1 MVGKL
6 TKVETYDIVWGK
18 NAKNWWTENVAFASR
33 KKWAGDQC
41 QECLPNSDLV
51 IFPISDNFNPIF
63 VIRLSQSRP
72 GVQYFKEFTTKVFFN
87 IRKLHYM
94 HNLLRNEIRISRR
107 TEVRVNFLQ
116 KGILCI
122 FEEKNW
128 NHFQWK
134 RLSWE

>member
-6 TKVETYDIVWGK
+6 TKVETYDIIWGK

-33 KKWAGDQC
+33 KKRAGDQC
-41 QECLPNSDLV
+41 QECLSNNDLV
-51 IFPISDNFNPIF
+51 IFPISDDFNPIF
-63 VIRLSQSRP
+63 VIWLSQSRP

-94 HNLLRNEIRISRR
+94 HNLLRNEIKISRR

-134 RLSWE
+134 KLRWE

>member
-1 MVGKL
+1 MILSG
-6 TKVETYDIVWGK
+6 VEMLKTGELK
-18 NAKNWWTENVAFASR
+18 MLLLPAE

-63 VIRLSQSRP
+63 V
-72 GVQYFKEFTTKVFFN
+72 QYFKEFTTKVFFN

-94 HNLLRNEIRISRR
+94 HNLLRNEIKISRR

-122 FEEKNW
+122 FEEKN
-128 NHFQWK
+128 
-134 RLSWE
+134 

>member
-1 MVGKL
+1 MEGKSI
-6 TKVETYDIVWGK
+6 KVETCDIVWGG
-18 NAKNWWTENVAFASR
+18 NVKNWRTENVAFASR

-51 IFPISDNFNPIF
+51 IFPISDDFNHIF

-72 GVQYFKEFTTKVFFN
+72 GVQYFKEFTIKVFFN

-94 HNLLRNEIRISRR
+94 HNLLHNEIKISRR
-107 TEVRVNFLQ
+107 TEVRVNFFQ

-122 FEEKNW
+122 FEEKN
-128 NHFQWK
+128 
-134 RLSWE
+134 

>member
-1 MVGKL
+1 MILFG
-6 TKVETYDIVWGK
+6 VEMLKTGELK
-18 NAKNWWTENVAFASR
+18 MLLLPAE

-51 IFPISDNFNPIF
+51 IFPISDDFNHIF

-72 GVQYFKEFTTKVFFN
+72 GVQYLKEFTIKVFFN

-94 HNLLRNEIRISRR
+94 HNLLHNEIKISRR
-107 TEVRVNFLQ
+107 IEVRVNSFQ

-122 FEEKNW
+122 FEEKN
-128 NHFQWK
+128 
-134 RLSWE
+134 